1 MNLINYV
8 EPVILGLLAIIGYF
22 LKQKD
27 AQQQAE
33 HDALKADYEKQIAL
47 LWQKHDQDAKD
58 LSDLRLHIA
67 SQHYVKTELD
77 SRFDKME
84 LAFQHGFQD
93 IGTKLDRLND
103 ILVERKL

>member
-1 MNLINYV
+1 MTPYLDIAVSVVVGLIAY
-8 EPVILGLLAIIGYF
+8 LLR
-22 LKQKD
+22 QKD
-27 AQQQAE
+27 LQQQQQILE
-33 HDALKADYEKQIAL
+33 LRSDAEKQVAL

-93 IGTKLDRLND
+93 IGAKLDKLND